1 MHVAIGLRAS
11 LSAFHFGSCNFVRMR
26 LWSPLFCHGCLLK
39 PFYRRFLTMRS
50 KNLRRRYNR
59 NDSSYE
65 ANELAM
71 HWTFGSY
78 HALHCV
84 APTEA
89 WKMMTI
95 SFLPGACMREL
106 TEMTKLGQNLVT
118 LSNGVFQFCNSTSS
132 HLPLPPIQTVPSFF
146 EIASR
151 SKIEVLRF
159 IFLMDLNPE
168 QELP

>member
-11 LSAFHFGSCNFVRMR
+11 LSAFHFGSRNFVRMR

-78 HALHCV
+78 HALHCTV
-84 APTEA
+84 WLPQRHERWWQSPSCQVHACA
-89 WKMMTI
+89 NWRKWRNLARI
-95 SFLPGACMREL
+95 SSHYQTAYFNSVTQLHLISLFLQFRLFLP
-106 TEMTKLGQNLVT
+106 
-118 LSNGVFQFCNSTSS
+118 SS
-132 HLPLPPIQTVPSFF
+132 KLPLGP
-146 EIASR
+146 
-151 SKIEVLRF
+151 K
-159 IFLMDLNPE
+159 
-168 QELP
+168 